1 MNYFRFL
8 LVLSICLVIASTTN
22 SQIGGGETKPKFVK
36 FKTDPPGGFI
46 LISSERYPV
55 PDSAVEWTNIN
66 LSAGTHSVIVKGQG
80 KRATFDL
87 DVDATRG
94 EFVTVDFDDELVWLL
109 LQKGYR
115 SKVIPATFEKDDATE
130 VTKPKEV
137 AKPSNIT
144 PLDTATVDSLPQLIF
159 DVFPAFKDTAK
170 IKDLKGP
177 VIIKALVSEQGEVI
191 TAKIDK
197 SSGVKQFDQ
206 AVLEAARQRK
216 YKPAGRNGVPVTSW
230 LTYPVEFAAQ
240 KQATKDTAIAPA
252 PAPAPATPS
261 VEKTTERTV
270 LVLDESVKVDQSPEI
285 LDMAEP
291 ILKDSLIATDIKGPV
306 TMKAL
311 VNEQGNVDSAKIH
324 LSSGAPLFD
333 QAVLDAAKRCKY
345 KPAQLNG
352 KPIPIWVTYVV
363 RFKP

>member
-1 MNYFRFL
+1 MKPQRYIFSL
-8 LVLSICLVIASTTN
+8 LVCLVVTSLAQAQFVGTA
-22 SQIGGGETKPKFVK
+22 TKPKFVK

-46 LISSERYPV
+46 LISSERYPA
-55 PDSAVEWTNIN
+55 PDSAVEWTNVN
-66 LSAGTHSVIVKGQG
+66 LSAGTHTVIVKGQG
-80 KRATFDL
+80 KRATFNL
-87 DVDATRG
+87 EVDATRG

-130 VTKPKEV
+130 VTKPKEIP
-137 AKPSNIT
+137 KPSNIT
-144 PLDTATVDSLPQLIF
+144 PLDTATVDSLPQLIS
-159 DVFPAFKDTAK
+159 DVFPEFKDTNK
-170 IKDLKGP
+170 VKDLKGP
-177 VIIKALVSEQGEVI
+177 VVIKALVSEQGEVI
-191 TAKIDK
+191 TAKVDK

-206 AVLEAARQRK
+206 AVLSAARQRK

-230 LTYPVEFAAQ
+230 LTYPVEFTARN
-240 KQATKDTAIAPA
+240 QAPKDSAV
-252 PAPAPATPS
+252 APATPNPA
-261 VEKTTERTV
+261 KAPERTV
-270 LVLDESVKVDQSPEI
+270 LVLDDSVRVDLPPDI

-291 ILKDSLIATDIKGPV
+291 ILKDSVTATDIKGPV

-311 VNEQGNVDSAKIH
+311 INEQGNVDSAKVH
-324 LSSGAPLFD
+324 QSSGAPLFD

-352 KPIPIWVTYVV
+352 KPVPIWVTYVV

>member
-46 LISSERYPV
+46 LISSERYPA
-55 PDSAVEWTNIN
+55 PDSAVEWTSLN

-230 LTYPVEFAAQ
+230 LTYPVEFAPQ
-240 KQATKDTAIAPA
+240 NQTPKDSATAPV
-252 PAPAPATPS
+252 TPNFA
-261 VEKTTERTV
+261 KTPERTV
-270 LVLDESVKVDQSPEI
+270 LVLDDSVKVDQPPDI

-291 ILKDSLIATDIKGPV
+291 IVNDSSIATDIKSPV

-311 VNEQGNVDSAKIH
+311 VNVQGNVDSAKVH
-324 LSSGAPLFD
+324 LSSGSPLFD

-352 KPIPIWVTYVV
+352 KPVPIWVTYVV
-363 RFKP
+363 LLKP

>member
-1 MNYFRFL
+1 MKYSRYL
-8 LVLSICLVIASTTN
+8 LALSICLVLASTAI

-46 LISSERYPV
+46 LISSERYPA
-55 PDSAVEWTNIN
+55 PDSAVEWTSLN
-66 LSAGTHSVIVKGQG
+66 LAAGTHSVIVKGQG

-87 DVDATRG
+87 EVDATRG

-130 VTKPKEV
+130 VTKPKEIP
-137 AKPSNIT
+137 KPSNIT

-159 DVFPAFKDTAK
+159 DVFPAFKDTNK

-177 VIIKALVSEQGEVI
+177 VVIKALVSEQGEVI

-230 LTYPVEFAAQ
+230 LTYPVEFTAQ
-240 KQATKDTAIAPA
+240 NQAPKDTATAPA
-252 PAPAPATPS
+252 APS
-261 VEKTTERTV
+261 LEKMADKTV
-270 LVLDESVKVDQSPEI
+270 LVPDDSVKVDQPPEFVD
-285 LDMAEP
+285 LVEP
-291 ILKDSLIATDIKGPV
+291 ILKDSSIANDIKSPV
-306 TMKAL
+306 TVKAL
-311 VNEQGNVDSAKIH
+311 VNEQGNVDSAKVH

-333 QAVLDAAKRCKY
+333 QAVLDAAKKCKY
-345 KPAQLNG
+345 KPALLDG
-352 KPIPIWVTYVV
+352 KPISIWVTYVV